1 MVWVHPKIDC
11 LNGCI
16 ELKGNSDSTAVNLLA
31 SSDSTSVI
39 AVLEYF
45 ADIVHHELLEWIWR
59 RSLQSLIQKDTEWLT
74 RILGGTEKDIP
85 YLEAIEVLYE
95 GSLKQVYLGESS
107 TLLNGI

>member
-45 ADIVHHELLEWIWR
+45 ADIVHHELLE
-59 RSLQSLIQKDTEWLT
+59 
-74 RILGGTEKDIP
+74 
-85 YLEAIEVLYE
+85 
-95 GSLKQVYLGESS
+95 
-107 TLLNGI
+107 